1 MQLLQRHRLFWQK
14 MKKTYDGIKLLKY
27 VSTLLQVLDF
37 LSAAASAVT
46 AATAICV
53 LCAVAKRLVKA

>member
-1 MQLLQRHRLFWQK
+1 
-14 MKKTYDGIKLLKY
+14 MKKTYDGVKLLKAFST
-27 VSTLLQVLDF
+27 VSQALDF
-37 LSAAASAVT
+37 LSTAASAVT